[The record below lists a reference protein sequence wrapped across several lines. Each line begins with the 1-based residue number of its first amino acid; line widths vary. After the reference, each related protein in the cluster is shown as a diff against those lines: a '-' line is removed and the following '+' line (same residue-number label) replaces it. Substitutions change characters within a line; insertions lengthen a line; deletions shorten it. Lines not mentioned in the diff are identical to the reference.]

1 MLRVRR
7 SFTSIKAL
15 PYVNI
20 VRNNELIR
28 QFQMPRRPMNG
39 YCGEISLGAAVN
51 DVGLL
56 HVPDL
61 VIRSYVRRGQCRK
74 IAKGS
79 S

>member
-1 MLRVRR
+1 
-7 SFTSIKAL
+7 
-15 PYVNI
+15 
-20 VRNNELIR
+20 
-28 QFQMPRRPMNG
+28 MNG